1 MPGMIEDYALIGD
14 MRSAALI
21 SRDGSVDWLCVPRFD
36 SPACFAALLGDDR
49 HGHWSIAPAAVAE
62 AVDNVGDPPGPK
74 TSPASRPG
82 KSPSSKP
89 PSGKPQSGKV
99 PSSQPELARPGE
111 PQIIGEGIEVTRR
124 YRGDT
129 LILETDWHTPTGD
142 IRVTDFMPP
151 RDGKPPA
158 LVRIVEGLS
167 GSVDVSCV
175 FRIRFG
181 YGQVTP
187 WVRRVD
193 SCLLA
198 VAGPD
203 SLWLDTPITLTG
215 RSFAHEATFTV
226 LAGERVPFVLA
237 WVPSHESAPQR
248 CDPLQAAEITQR
260 YWDEWVSRCTYH
272 GTYREAVIRSLIT
285 LKALTFQPTGGI
297 VAAATSS
304 LPEDLGGVRNWDY
317 RYCWLR
323 DATITLEALLR
334 TGYTDEA
341 FAWRAWLAR
350 AVAGDPGAVQ
360 IMYGVAG
367 ERRLDEWEADWLPG
381 YEHSAPVRIGN
392 AAVNQRQ
399 LDVYGEVIDAM
410 SLGRAT
416 GIAVDRHTW
425 SLQRALLSF
434 LEKHWDEPDEGI
446 WEVRGPRQHFVY
458 SKVMAW
464 VAFDRGV
471 TAVKNGMSGPAE
483 RWQAIR
489 DQIHRE
495 VCEKGYDEE
504 RGAFMQYYGS
514 SQLDAAV
521 LLIPEVGFLPPE
533 DPRVVSTVRAVQRE
547 LMSDGL
553 VRRYELAAAASGQLG
568 PDGLPGS
575 EGAFLACSF
584 WLANALDMIG
594 QDDEAAELFERL
606 LSLRNELGLLSEEY
620 DPRYGRQVGNTPQ
633 AFSHVPLIQAALN
646 LDRHPGAHSRTADA
660 DPPTVQRHGE
670 R

>member
-21 SRDGSVDWLCVPRFD
+21 SRDGSVDWLCLPRFD

-49 HGHWSIAPAAVAE
+49 HGHWSLAPAAVVE
-62 AVDNVGDPPGPK
+62 AVDSMDDPPGPK
-74 TSPASRPG
+74 TAPAPEASKSGPG
-82 KSPSSKP
+82 QPGP
-89 PSGKPQSGKV
+89 GQPQA
-99 PSSQPELARPGE
+99 ARPGE
-111 PQIIGEGIEVTRR
+111 PQTICEGIEVTRR

-129 LILETDWHTPTGD
+129 LILETEWHTPAGD

-151 RDGKPPA
+151 RDGKPPV

-175 FRIRFG
+175 FRVRFG

-187 WVRRVD
+187 WVRRAD

-203 SLWLDTPITLTG
+203 SLWLDTPVTLTG
-215 RSFAHEATFTV
+215 RSFAHQATFTV
-226 LAGERVPFVLA
+226 MAGERVPFVLT
-237 WVPSHESAPQR
+237 WVPSHESAPDR
-248 CDPLQAAEITQR
+248 CDPLQAAQVTQR
-260 YWDEWVSRCTYH
+260 YWDEWVARCTYH
-272 GTYREAVIRSLIT
+272 GTYREAVIRSLLT

-297 VAAATSS
+297 VAAATTS

-341 FAWRAWLAR
+341 SAWRAWLAR
-350 AVAGDPGAVQ
+350 AVAGDPGDVQ

-367 ERRLDEWEADWLPG
+367 ERRLDEWEAEWLPG
-381 YEHSAPVRIGN
+381 YENSAPVRIGN

-425 SLQRALLSF
+425 SVQRALLSF

-446 WEVRGPRQHFVY
+446 WEVRGPRRHFVY

-464 VAFDRGV
+464 VAFDRAV

-483 RWQAIR
+483 RWAAIR
-489 DQIHRE
+489 DQIHHE
-495 VCEKGYDEE
+495 VCEKGYDAEH
-504 RGAFMQYYGS
+504 GAFMQYYGS

-521 LLIPEVGFLPPE
+521 LLIPEVGFLPPD

-547 LMSDGL
+547 LVSDGL
-553 VRRYELAAAASGQLG
+553 VRRYQLAEADPGQLS

-584 WLANALDMIG
+584 WLANALHMIG
-594 QDDEAAELFERL
+594 QDDEATELFERL
-606 LSLRNELGLLSEEY
+606 LSLRNDVGLLSEEY

-646 LDRHPGAHSRTADA
+646 LDRQAGAHSRSADA
-660 DPPTVQRHGE
+660 DPPTVARHGE